1 MWHSAYPFC
10 GNTFSDAPEYLRE
23 HLDPGANDE
32 IIVCQDADIV
42 PHLAGVDVVIPKM
55 QRVG

>member
-1 MWHSAYPFC
+1 VRILFC

-42 PHLAGVDVVIPKM
+42 PHLAGVDVVIPKT